1 MTAKG
6 KRRTPAADRQE
17 LRSRLESMSALL
29 RDIEAIKTDSSIP
42 LANAD
47 VSEKIRKIAEKF
59 GGGRSR
65 QGFSIVHQAIEAVDR
80 NGSSKVV
87 ADWVAS
93 RL

>member
-1 MTAKG
+1 
-6 KRRTPAADRQE
+6 
-17 LRSRLESMSALL
+17 MSALL
-29 RDIEAIKTDSSIP
+29 RDIEAVTTGSSIP

-47 VSEKIRKIAEKF
+47 VAEKIRKIAGRF

-65 QGFSIVHQAIEAVDR
+65 RGFSIVHQAISAVDQ